1 MIPILTD
8 GGFSGCGTSES
19 NGYVECIDYQGE
31 SPDEQA
37 LVSAASAYGYTLFER
52 TSGHIVIDINGEKL
66 RLDVLGL
73 HEFDS
78 VRKRMSVVIRFPDNV
93 VKVFVKGADT
103 SMFSVLEN
111 VCAPLW
117 LPLEVYLMLNLRSGK
132 ADKLQEGVPEAI
144 ESLRQAGIKVW
155 VLTDDKQETA
165 ISIGL
170 SCKLLSADMQQIVI
184 NGTSE
189 EECRNLLGDAIA
201 KYAVR
206 CSSRGHQN
214 LKHKTNAEHGA
225 LDIPNCSKSMSLP
238 KWNLGKEEGA
248 DTPLALVIDGN
259 SLVYIL
265 EKERES
271 ELFDLAISCKVV
283 LCCRVAPLQKAGIVD
298 LIKSRTDD
306 MTLAIGDGA
315 NDVSMIQ
322 MADVGV
328 GIYGQEGRQA
338 VMASDFV
345 MGQFQFL
352 KRLLLVH
359 GHWNY
364 QRVGYLFLYNFYRN
378 VVFVLMLFCMA
389 APQLIAE
396 DWVACD
402 RCQKWRLLP
411 TGLKPEQ
418 LPEKWLC
425 VMLNWLPG
433 MNSCDFSEDE
443 TTKALYAS
451 YQVSISE
458 GQNNLQTHASE
469 TAFGVSSADASQFG
483 LNHKKSNSNV
493 LLYQGKK
500 KPVFKEKIMSGKLN
514 AQVSGKN
521 RNLNQHS
528 TDSKPM
534 KMKHPSRS
542 NNTIEERHVSEE
554 REKQTSEGTRK
565 YIKLKR
571 KTDADQTSSGT
582 PKKSKTEHVPYVDK
596 QLNPGTGLGKVVPKQ
611 EAVIQ
616 FVIDAIQ
623 AEAFNP
629 NTLFLIGSYTIGK
642 ERLFLE
648 VARSLRKKVYVTT
661 AKLRLLNCL
670 EFTEEDMQWF
680 TSNEHES
687 NIHVAPM
694 WTLASFKRLKH
705 ISSQYAS
712 RFSLIVAFSPTGW
725 TFGKGKKKS
734 PGRRWQQGTVIRYE
748 VPYSEHSSFTELKE
762 FVNFVSPN
770 NITPSVNNDG
780 PESAEAMVSLMS
792 T

>member
-1 MIPILTD
+1 MKRKDNKVRD
-8 GGFSGCGTSES
+8 GSKGSLKEKNSDRKVDDFPGNS
-19 NGYVECIDYQGE
+19 YV
-31 SPDEQA
+31 
-37 LVSAASAYGYTLFER
+37 
-52 TSGHIVIDINGEKL
+52 
-66 RLDVLGL
+66 
-73 HEFDS
+73 
-78 VRKRMSVVIRFPDNV
+78 
-93 VKVFVKGADT
+93 
-103 SMFSVLEN
+103 
-111 VCAPLW
+111 
-117 LPLEVYLMLNLRSGK
+117 
-132 ADKLQEGVPEAI
+132 
-144 ESLRQAGIKVW
+144 
-155 VLTDDKQETA
+155 
-165 ISIGL
+165 
-170 SCKLLSADMQQIVI
+170 
-184 NGTSE
+184 
-189 EECRNLLGDAIA
+189 
-201 KYAVR
+201 
-206 CSSRGHQN
+206 
-214 LKHKTNAEHGA
+214 KT
-225 LDIPNCSKSMSLP
+225 SKSNNNNE
-238 KWNLGKEEGA
+238 KQTAFCAK
-248 DTPLALVIDGN
+248 V
-259 SLVYIL
+259 
-265 EKERES
+265 KERPS
-271 ELFDLAISCKVV
+271 GNKVV
-283 LCCRVAPLQKAGIVD
+283 NHSLAGPH
-298 LIKSRTDD
+298 KTDD
-306 MTLAIGDGA
+306 MGSFPMAENNTALE
-315 NDVSMIQ
+315 MIPT
-322 MADVGV
+322 
-328 GIYGQEGRQA
+328 A
-338 VMASDFV
+338 VE
-345 MGQFQFL
+345 
-352 KRLLLVH
+352 
-359 GHWNY
+359 
-364 QRVGYLFLYNFYRN
+364 
-378 VVFVLMLFCMA
+378 

-433 MNSCDFSEDE
+433 MNSCDFM
-443 TTKALYAS
+443 
-451 YQVSISE
+451 SISD

-483 LNHKKSNSNV
+483 LNHDKSNSNV
-493 LLYQGKK
+493 LLDQGKK

-554 REKQTSEGTRK
+554 REKQTSEGTIK

-571 KTDADQTSSGT
+571 KTDADQSSSGT
-582 PKKSKTEHVPYVDK
+582 PKKSKTEHVPYADK
-596 QLNPGTGLGKVVPKQ
+596 QPNPGTGLGKVVPKQ

-616 FVIDAIQ
+616 FFIDAIQ

-629 NTLFLIGSYTIGK
+629 KTLFLIGSYTIGK

-734 PGRRWQQGTVIRYE
+734 PGRRWQQGSVIRYE

-770 NITPSVNNDG
+770 NIIPSVNNDG
-780 PESAEAMVSLMS
+780 PESAEAMVSLLS

>member
-315 NDVSMIQ
+315 NDVS
-322 MADVGV
+322 
-328 GIYGQEGRQA
+328 
-338 VMASDFV
+338 
-345 MGQFQFL
+345 
-352 KRLLLVH
+352 
-359 GHWNY
+359 
-364 QRVGYLFLYNFYRN
+364 
-378 VVFVLMLFCMA
+378 
-389 APQLIAE
+389 
-396 DWVACD
+396 
-402 RCQKWRLLP
+402 
-411 TGLKPEQ
+411 
-418 LPEKWLC
+418 
-425 VMLNWLPG
+425 
-433 MNSCDFSEDE
+433 
-443 TTKALYAS
+443 
-451 YQVSISE
+451 
-458 GQNNLQTHASE
+458 
-469 TAFGVSSADASQFG
+469 
-483 LNHKKSNSNV
+483 
-493 LLYQGKK
+493 
-500 KPVFKEKIMSGKLN
+500 
-514 AQVSGKN
+514 
-521 RNLNQHS
+521 
-528 TDSKPM
+528 
-534 KMKHPSRS
+534 
-542 NNTIEERHVSEE
+542 
-554 REKQTSEGTRK
+554 
-565 YIKLKR
+565 
-571 KTDADQTSSGT
+571 
-582 PKKSKTEHVPYVDK
+582 
-596 QLNPGTGLGKVVPKQ
+596 
-611 EAVIQ
+611 
-616 FVIDAIQ
+616 
-623 AEAFNP
+623 
-629 NTLFLIGSYTIGK
+629 
-642 ERLFLE
+642 
-648 VARSLRKKVYVTT
+648 
-661 AKLRLLNCL
+661 
-670 EFTEEDMQWF
+670 
-680 TSNEHES
+680 
-687 NIHVAPM
+687 
-694 WTLASFKRLKH
+694 
-705 ISSQYAS
+705 
-712 RFSLIVAFSPTGW
+712 
-725 TFGKGKKKS
+725 
-734 PGRRWQQGTVIRYE
+734 
-748 VPYSEHSSFTELKE
+748 
-762 FVNFVSPN
+762 
-770 NITPSVNNDG
+770 
-780 PESAEAMVSLMS
+780 
-792 T
+792 